1 MTKLA
6 IFGASGQTG
15 VHLVAQALK
24 KGHDVKA
31 IVRNAEK
38 LKTQLK
44 TIHGEEISEHKSL
57 EIVKVDNIFDVDSLV
72 EPLKDVNVVM
82 STLGFNRG
90 STGYEDATKAI
101 SCALVK
107 TEGGCRRLIAMHS
120 WFTEQSVRSE
130 CPFWLRW
137 TLLAYI
143 GPILDNMRVAEK
155 YLEGQND
162 IKYSVILPAGLTSNS
177 VSESDF
183 ESKEDAWHLGGSSS
197 RIARADVARYMLK
210 TMDEDLHHNKIVA
223 IAMKK

>member
-15 VHLVAQALK
+15 VHLVSQALK

-90 STGYEDATKAI
+90 ST
-101 SCALVK
+101 
-107 TEGGCRRLIAMHS
+107 
-120 WFTEQSVRSE
+120 
-130 CPFWLRW
+130 
-137 TLLAYI
+137 
-143 GPILDNMRVAEK
+143 
-155 YLEGQND
+155 
-162 IKYSVILPAGLTSNS
+162 
-177 VSESDF
+177 
-183 ESKEDAWHLGGSSS
+183 
-197 RIARADVARYMLK
+197 
-210 TMDEDLHHNKIVA
+210 
-223 IAMKK
+223 

>member
-90 STGYEDATKAI
+90 ST
-101 SCALVK
+101 
-107 TEGGCRRLIAMHS
+107 
-120 WFTEQSVRSE
+120 
-130 CPFWLRW
+130 
-137 TLLAYI
+137 
-143 GPILDNMRVAEK
+143 
-155 YLEGQND
+155 
-162 IKYSVILPAGLTSNS
+162 
-177 VSESDF
+177 
-183 ESKEDAWHLGGSSS
+183 
-197 RIARADVARYMLK
+197 
-210 TMDEDLHHNKIVA
+210 
-223 IAMKK
+223 